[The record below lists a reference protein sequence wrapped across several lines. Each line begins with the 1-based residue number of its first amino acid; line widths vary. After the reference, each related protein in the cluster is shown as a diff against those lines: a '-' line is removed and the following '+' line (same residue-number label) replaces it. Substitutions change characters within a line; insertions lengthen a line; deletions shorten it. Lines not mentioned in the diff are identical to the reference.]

1 MSGPRSSKAGSASAF
16 MLFGSSVLE
25 FGLSTVAQCHPG
37 KHAKKPVCE
46 AKTRALKSDFCHTT
60 DIAKAVALRVRAFL
74 EQFNLDSNAAR
85 YRTEDLC
92 CEQRVIC
99 RGCSPQS
106 PPDLA
111 LLPIITSDQ
120 SDGRGIARLNLLE
133 FALWKVNHYKTMR
146 AICEIK
152 DRLTFRHR

>member
-1 MSGPRSSKAGSASAF
+1 

-25 FGLSTVAQCHPG
+25 FGLSTVALHPG

-85 YRTEDLC
+85 YRTDDLC
-92 CEQRVIC
+92 CEQPVIC
-99 RGCSPQS
+99 PGCRPQY

-120 SDGRGIARLNLLE
+120 SDGRGIARLDLLK